1 MEDRIMEMER
11 LIGEIDSHNYSYY
24 TLDNPTVSDAEY
36 DRLYDRLTELER
48 DTGVVL
54 PNSPTQ
60 RVGGDIVEKFK
71 KHKHLS
77 KLLSL
82 DKCQSYEE
90 LRSWDT
96 RLKKLIDSCNAE
108 LGENIDYP
116 SYIVEYKFDGLTINL
131 TYENGELVQGAT
143 RGNGEVG
150 EGILPQV
157 KTIRNVPLKI
167 PYRGKLEVQ
176 GEGLMPLSSFEEYN
190 RTAREPLK
198 NARNGVAGALRNLD
212 PKVTSKRNLIAYFYN
227 VNYIEGVV
235 FRSQLEM
242 MDFLTEN
249 KFPVNSYIESYS
261 SIDDV
266 VDEIERIK
274 DDIKSL
280 DILTDGIVIKVD
292 EIRTREVL
300 GFTNK
305 FPRWAVAYKFE
316 SEEYTTVLLS
326 VDWNVGR
333 SGKVTPTANLEPVDI
348 NGITVK
354 RATLNNWDDIQR
366 KKVKIGSKVWIRRS
380 NDVIPEI
387 MGTVDDGGDY
397 REIAK
402 PERCPACHSELVG
415 DGVHMFCP
423 NSLSCKPQL
432 VSRLSHFASR
442 DAMNIEGFSEKTAE
456 QLFEQLEL
464 KEIPQIYELKYDD
477 LIKLDRFGPKKAE
490 NLLNAIEKSKDV
502 ELSAFIYSLGIP
514 NVGQKTA
521 KELANRFKSLEDI
534 MVAKVE
540 ELLEIPDIGAIVAA
554 SIVEFFGDE
563 TIHDSIDRL
572 IGEGL
577 NIRHSEQ
584 RLEENVFTGKTVVIT
599 GTLESIGRSELRS
612 LVEGFGGKV
621 TGSVSKKTD
630 YVIVG
635 ENPGSKREKALEIG
649 VRTIEEDELREILN
663 LSDEIK
669 IKKLMEE

>member
-60 RVGGDIVEKFK
+60 RVGGDIVEKFE

-90 LRSWDT
+90 LRSWDI
-96 RLKKLIDSCNAE
+96 RLKKLIDSYNAE

-316 SEEYTTVLLS
+316 AEEYTTVLLS

-635 ENPGSKREKALEIG
+635 ENPGSKREKALELG